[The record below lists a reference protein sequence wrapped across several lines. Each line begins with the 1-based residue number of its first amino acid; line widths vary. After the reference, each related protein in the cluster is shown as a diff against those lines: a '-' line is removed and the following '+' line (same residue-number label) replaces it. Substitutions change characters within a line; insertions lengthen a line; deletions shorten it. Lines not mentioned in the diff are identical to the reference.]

1 MGWLRKKGRQLDKR
15 VRKIFGKN
23 AWLKVAA
30 LIGVG
35 YVGMAGVS
43 AAASAVP
50 GTVLTTGAKIKA
62 FASGV
67 FNTAK
72 GFFWNPATTTAGVTT
87 PGSSTILGKAAGN
100 VAVNVA
106 TGVAQT
112 KLTEEDPYGRQA
124 GYAPQENSGV
134 GNALAASQA
143 AYGSQ
148 INIMDAYRNF
158 DFGTGSTT
166 MLLNT
171 APRNIQSYRSNIA

>member
-23 AWLKVAA
+23 AWLKVAM

-50 GTVLTTGAKIKA
+50 G
-62 FASGV
+62 
-67 FNTAK
+67 
-72 GFFWNPATTTAGVTT
+72 TAGVTT